1 MLPREEVGENNENEL
16 KLREEETVMQSFP
29 NVRVQ
34 IENQSESTSANVIGT
49 LTLTSERV
57 VFQRREGHGDG
68 EDGGEGD
75 NAAEKKKMPSIQIG
89 FKSVCMHA
97 ISSCSS
103 SDEKCLYVQVD
114 GKCDP
119 EVGVEE
125 EEGEEDDDDYEPL
138 TEVRFVPVAT
148 SEEER
153 KAVVEEMFERMNECA
168 LLNPDTEDENDEND
182 DPMMFDGMIT
192 AETLLGANGGDDGDG
207 EYFTSEAAI
216 RAAGLG
222 EKLDEFDKKL
232 VISEEDRKRFE
243 DAEEEEEEEEEEE

>member
-1 MLPREEVGENNENEL
+1 MLPREEVDKKDEL
-16 KLREEETVMQSFP
+16 KLREEETVIQSFS

-34 IENQSESTSANVIGT
+34 IENQSASTNANAIGT

-57 VFQRREGHGDG
+57 VFQRREGRGDG
-68 EDGGEGD
+68 ANGGEGD

-125 EEGEEDDDDYEPL
+125 EEGEEDEDDEDYEPM
-138 TEVRFVPVAT
+138 TELRFVPVAT

-192 AETLLGANGGDDGDG
+192 AETLLGANGGEDGDG

-243 DAEEEEEEEEEEE
+243 DAEEEEE

>member
-1 MLPREEVGENNENEL
+1 MLPREEVDKKDEL
-16 KLREEETVMQSFP
+16 KLREEETVIQSFS

-34 IENQSESTSANVIGT
+34 IENQSASTNANAIGT

-57 VFQRREGHGDG
+57 VFQRREGRGDG
-68 EDGGEGD
+68 ANGGEGD

-125 EEGEEDDDDYEPL
+125 EEGEEDEDDEDYEPM
-138 TEVRFVPVAT
+138 TELRFVPVAT

-243 DAEEEEEEEEEEE
+243 DAEEEEEEE

>member
-1 MLPREEVGENNENEL
+1 VLPREEVDKKDEL
-16 KLREEETVMQSFP
+16 KLREEETVIQSFS

-34 IENQSESTSANVIGT
+34 IENQSASTSANAIGT

-57 VFQRREGHGDG
+57 VFQRREGRGDG
-68 EDGGEGD
+68 ANGGEGD

-125 EEGEEDDDDYEPL
+125 EEGEEDEDDEDYEPM
-138 TEVRFVPVAT
+138 TELRFVPVAT

-243 DAEEEEEEEEEEE
+243 DAEEEEEEEEE

>member
-1 MLPREEVGENNENEL
+1 VLPREEVDKKDEL
-16 KLREEETVMQSFP
+16 KLREEETVIQSFS

-34 IENQSESTSANVIGT
+34 IENQSASTSANAIGT

-57 VFQRREGHGDG
+57 VFQRREGRGDG
-68 EDGGEGD
+68 ANGGEGD

-125 EEGEEDDDDYEPL
+125 EEGEEDEDDEDYEPM
-138 TEVRFVPVAT
+138 TELRFVPVAT

-192 AETLLGANGGDDGDG
+192 AETLLGANGGEDGDG

-232 VISEEDRKRFE
+232 VISEEDRRRFE
-243 DAEEEEEEEEEEE
+243 DAEEEEE

>member
-1 MLPREEVGENNENEL
+1 MLPREEVDKKDEL
-16 KLREEETVMQSFP
+16 KLREEETVIQSFS

-34 IENQSESTSANVIGT
+34 IENQSASTSANAIGT

-57 VFQRREGHGDG
+57 VFQRREGRGDG
-68 EDGGEGD
+68 ANGGEGD

-125 EEGEEDDDDYEPL
+125 EEGEEDEDDEDYEPM
-138 TEVRFVPVAT
+138 TELRFVPVAT

-192 AETLLGANGGDDGDG
+192 AETLLGANGGEDGDG

-243 DAEEEEEEEEEEE
+243 DAEEEEE

>member
-1 MLPREEVGENNENEL
+1 VLPREEVDKKDEL
-16 KLREEETVMQSFP
+16 KLREEETVIQSFS

-34 IENQSESTSANVIGT
+34 IENQSASTSANAIGT

-57 VFQRREGHGDG
+57 VFQRREGRGDG
-68 EDGGEGD
+68 ANGGEGD

-125 EEGEEDDDDYEPL
+125 EEGEEDEDDEDYEPM
-138 TEVRFVPVAT
+138 TELRFVPVAT

-243 DAEEEEEEEEEEE
+243 DAEEEEEEE